1 MENQSRTGRK
11 KIIPAT
17 LTNFFVFLHRGTL
30 HSSSH
35 LPNKHAHT
43 KKPFKTWAIQE
54 IRSVFEYQKQHPH
67 KDMAMAR
74 RNLKPATLIRFHIFL
89 EDCYAE
95 PLLRDGKTLLSW
107 FKFDQRIKDKVE
119 QTRQR
124 IRAEQIRRDPTLQH
138 PTED

>member
-1 MENQSRTGRK
+1 MS
-11 KIIPAT
+11 
-17 LTNFFVFLHRGTL
+17 
-30 HSSSH
+30 
-35 LPNKHAHT
+35 
-43 KKPFKTWAIQE
+43 
-54 IRSVFEYQKQHPH
+54 
-67 KDMAMAR
+67 MAR

-107 FKFDQRIKDKVE
+107 FKFDQKIKDKVE

-124 IRAEQIRRDPTLQH
+124 IRAEQIRRDPMLQQ

>member
-1 MENQSRTGRK
+1 MQHMHENTAIARMN
-11 KIIPAT
+11 P
-17 LTNFFVFLHRGTL
+17 
-30 HSSSH
+30 
-35 LPNKHAHT
+35 
-43 KKPFKTWAIQE
+43 KTA
-54 IRSVFEYQKQHPH
+54 
-67 KDMAMAR
+67 
-74 RNLKPATLIRFHIFL
+74 NLIRFHIFL

-107 FKFDQRIKDKVE
+107 FKFERRIKDKVQ